1 MKINHF
7 WPIKLFGTAIVSL
20 TLSLWGL
27 NSVEAQ
33 IYPDPWLDTVTSE
46 YWCTWNVTGVVCDN
60 IIPKCIGGSKCW
72 AGSVYSCYG
81 CNCSSC
87 PKYSTGASGCHG
99 YLYQSTCGGTY
110 CANSGVPAPYL
121 QYIPTYN
128 CHYISSVNSWTSCVG
143 GVQWAASVTWS
154 TVAGTSC
161 SNVAL
166 SQSCVPPVPVVDI
179 KANGSD
185 NPIPIDYNT
194 AAVISWTST
203 NADSCLVTPSGWTEI
218 NNPGVSSGNLTATTT
233 YTLTCTNSYGTST
246 PDSVTVN
253 VNQPACACAASIDSC
268 SPPNPLCIFGDP
280 SPNPPTIS
288 GSSFIW
294 TCSNPAVCTGSPGCS
309 SVRVNPDIPIGSDP
323 VCSTGSCSADCGGGT
338 WTKTCQYRD
347 CHSTTENF
355 SCNSQPCLNEGYRE
369 VTPW

>member
-1 MKINHF
+1 LRRRSI
-7 WPIKLFGTAIVSL
+7 PIH
-20 TLSLWGL
+20 GL
-27 NSVEAQ
+27 
-33 IYPDPWLDTVTSE
+33 ILTVTSE

-60 IIPKCIGGSKCW
+60 IIPKCIGGLKCW

-233 YTLTCTNSYGTST
+233 YTLTCVNSYGTST
-246 PDSVTVN
+246 PDSVTICVSN
-253 VNQPACACAASIDSC
+253 CSCASSTCV
-268 SPPNPLCIFGDP
+268 GD
-280 SPNPPTIS
+280 
-288 GSSFIW
+288 
-294 TCSNPAVCTGSPGCS
+294 TCSDGCGGNCAGTMPNTCS
-309 SVRVNPDIPIGSDP
+309 SW
-323 VCSTGSCSADCGGGT
+323 GSCSKDCGGGIQ
-338 WTKTCQYRD
+338 TKSCFCPSR
-347 CHSTTENF
+347 TETQ
-355 SCNSQPCLNEGYRE
+355 SCNAQPCSSGYRE